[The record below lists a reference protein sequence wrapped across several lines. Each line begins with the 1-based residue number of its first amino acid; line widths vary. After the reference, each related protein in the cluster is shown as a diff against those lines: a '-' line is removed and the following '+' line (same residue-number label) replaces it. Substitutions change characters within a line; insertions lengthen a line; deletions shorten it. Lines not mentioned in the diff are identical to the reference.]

1 MDEIAAKLGLCKVAL
16 FEIVLVIYI
25 VEDYNYG
32 ILVVRIGA
40 DKSSAVWLLDFGVQV
55 GWIFTDLLS
64 EDTRIGTVRYT
75 RNKVRMQL
83 RVT

>member
-16 FEIVLVIYI
+16 FEIVLVFYI
-25 VEDYNYG
+25 VVDYNYG

-40 DKSSAVWLLDFGVQV
+40 DKSSAVWLLVFGVQV

-83 RVT
+83 TVT